1 MKAVNSY
8 IRKLFVLSLILSFAL
23 AGGVPMTVLGAVF
36 QIWPL
41 MGIGI
46 ACIVIGFYGTP
57 IAWTSYGGAKGW
69 QRIVSAV
76 VEENLYSVNE
86 IAAQLSISETEARNK
101 LDVCFKKKFLP
112 GFKRSG
118 DGVVLNGNMPAGKK
132 EMFAECPN
140 CGAKFTYTPET
151 PRCPYCN
158 SPVQPK

>member
-8 IRKLFVLSLILSFAL
+8 IRKLFILSLILSFAL

-57 IAWTSYGGAKGW
+57 IAWTSYGGAKSL

-101 LDVCFKKKFLP
+101 L
-112 GFKRSG
+112 G

>member
-8 IRKLFVLSLILSFAL
+8 IRKLFILSLILSFAL

-57 IAWTSYGGAKGW
+57 IAWTSYGGAKGL
-69 QRIVSAV
+69 QRVVSAV
-76 VEENLYSVNE
+76 VEENLYSINE

-112 GFKRSG
+112 GSFAIYLPVWFIAIHCLARS
-118 DGVVLNGNMPAGKK
+118 
-132 EMFAECPN
+132 
-140 CGAKFTYTPET
+140 
-151 PRCPYCN
+151 R
-158 SPVQPK
+158 Q